1 MATISDQVRTNEGA
15 IKFLKTE
22 TRGAYIK
29 RNEEYRDD
37 IYEIELDDHKTMK
50 IVHIFDVPHLMKCI
64 PNNLLTKDLVFCMD
78 GNEGRAKW
86 SHIRELYEID
96 NAIPDC
102 KMLPRLTD
110 RHVVPEKI
118 LKMKVK
124 CATQVF
130 SQRVSS
136 IMLFLACKC

>member
-1 MATISDQVRTNEGA
+1 
-15 IKFLKTE
+15 
-22 TRGAYIK
+22 
-29 RNEEYRDD
+29 
-37 IYEIELDDHKTMK
+37 MK
-50 IVHIFDVPHLMKCI
+50 GIR
-64 PNNLLTKDLVFCMD
+64 NNLLTKDLKFSMD
-78 GNEGRAKW
+78 GDEGCAKW
-86 SHIRELYEID
+86 SHIRELYDID

-136 IMLFLACKC
+136 IMLFVASKF